1 MKVNFGERLYSGG
14 SGFVYGEETDRLVAK
29 FSHSQEAESFVASYN
44 EQYEGDLWPMT
55 QLYF

>member
-1 MKVNFGERLYSGG
+1 MKINFGERLYSGG

-44 EQYEGDLWPMT
+44 EQYEGDL
-55 QLYF
+55 